1 MRTVCLFV
9 PGNNPAMLQNAD
21 VFGADAVIL
30 DLEDAVAV
38 AEKDAARELLKEYL
52 KTWDFGKLEVMVRVN
67 SLASGWLEADLEA
80 VVCEKLAAIVYPKA
94 AVEVLYDVDDL
105 LSRVETRK
113 GLERKI
119 GIVPIVET
127 AQGVVETDDLVYMP
141 RIEGVLLGAEDLAA
155 DMEFE
160 RTKEGAELAY
170 PRARVAFACRS
181 EEIASIDTPFTD
193 VNDEI
198 GLERDARTAKSLGF
212 TGKAV
217 IHPNQIETVRRVFA
231 PTEAEIR
238 WATRILSAAKEAD
251 RKGLGA
257 FSLDGRMVDRPIV
270 VRAEK
275 ILLRAGVEKP

>member
-38 AEKDAARELLKEYL
+38 TEKDAARELVKEYL
-52 KTWDFGKLEVMVRVN
+52 KTWDFGRLEVMVRVN

-80 VVCEKLAAIVYPKA
+80 VVSEKLAAIIYPKA

-105 LSRVETRK
+105 LSRVEARK
-113 GLERKI
+113 GVARKV

-141 RIEGVLLGAEDLAA
+141 RIEGILLGAEDLAA

-181 EEIASIDTPFTD
+181 EGIASIDTPFTD
-193 VNDEI
+193 VNDDA
-198 GLERDARTAKSLGF
+198 GLERDARVARSLGF

-217 IHPNQIETVRRVFA
+217 IHPNQIDTVRRVFA

-238 WATRILSAAKEAD
+238 WATRVLTAAKEAD

-270 VRAEK
+270 ARAEK
-275 ILLRAGVEKP
+275 ILSRAGVEKP

>member
-1 MRTVCLFV
+1 VRTVCLFV